1 MEKPKPDTVLV
12 NAGRDPAANH
22 GVVNPPVY
30 HASTIL
36 FPTVEAL
43 HAAQKTRDPLKS
55 RYGRYGTPTT
65 FALEQAVAALEGG
78 HHSICV
84 GSGVSAIVVALMA
97 YLKAGDHVLMVDSVY
112 GPSRRFC
119 DTVLARFGV
128 TTTYYEPLI
137 GAGIA
142 KLIQPNTRV
151 IFLES
156 PGSLTFEVQDVPA
169 IAAVARKAGITTIID
184 NTWATPLFFKPLA
197 HGVDVSL
204 HSATKYIGG
213 HSDLMMGILTAN
225 EAAYPALRRAADDLG
240 PASGPDDCYLAL
252 RGLRTLSVRLQRHQE
267 TGLILA
273 RWLQQRPEV
282 ACVLHPGL
290 PGDPGHALW
299 KRDFTGA
306 SGLFSIELKPV
317 PEKAVAAML
326 DGLEL
331 YGMGASWG
339 GFESLA
345 LPSEVAKLRTATP
358 WVNRGPVIRIHA
370 GLEDPSDLIAD
381 LEAGF
386 ARLRQAAGA

>member
-1 MEKPKPDTVLV
+1 MEKPKPDTVIV

-43 HAAQKTRDPLKS
+43 HAAQKKRDPLKS

-84 GSGVSAIVVALMA
+84 GSGVSAIAVALMA
-97 YLKAGDHVLMVDSVY
+97 YLKTGDHVLMVDTVY

-128 TTTYYEPLI
+128 ATTYYDPLI

-142 KLIQPNTRV
+142 GLIQKNTRV

-169 IAAVARKAGITTIID
+169 IAAVARQAGITTILD
-184 NTWATPLFFKPLA
+184 NTWATPLFFRPLE
-197 HGVDVSL
+197 HGIDVSL
-204 HSATKYIGG
+204 LSATKYIAG

-225 EAAYPALRRAADDLG
+225 EAAYPALRRAADDFG
-240 PASGPDDCYLAL
+240 PASGPDDCYMAL

-267 TGLILA
+267 TGLTLA

-282 ACVLHPGL
+282 ARVMHPAL
-290 PGDPGHALW
+290 PGDPGHAVW
-299 KRDFTGA
+299 KRDFKGA
-306 SGLFSIELKPV
+306 SGLFAIELKPV
-317 PEKAVAAML
+317 GEAAVAAL
-326 DGLEL
+326 CDGLEL
-331 YGMGASWG
+331 YGMGYSWG

-345 LPSEVAKLRTATP
+345 LPSDPKPIRTATR
-358 WVNRGPVIRIHA
+358 WENRGPLIRIHA

-386 ARLRQAAGA
+386 ARLRKAAGA